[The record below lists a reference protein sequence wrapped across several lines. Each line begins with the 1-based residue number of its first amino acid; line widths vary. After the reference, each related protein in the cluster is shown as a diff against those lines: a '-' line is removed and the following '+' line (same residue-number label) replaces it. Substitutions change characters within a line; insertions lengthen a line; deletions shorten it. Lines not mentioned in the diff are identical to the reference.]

1 MLSSEE
7 IYDAQIKGF
16 HQVLDV
22 IERTLIVLIR
32 RSERDDQMR
41 SNLVGAQMMI
51 RDVLDRIGE
60 VEKDLMVNA
69 DTLDEVKE
77 TLQEFLD
84 GPEIPDD
91 LRI

>member
-1 MLSSEE
+1 MTPEE
-7 IYDAQIKGF
+7 IHFAQIKGF

-22 IERTLIVLIR
+22 IERTLVVLIK
-32 RSERDDQMR
+32 RSESDDQMR

-51 RDVLDRIGE
+51 RDVLDRIQE
-60 VEKDLMVNA
+60 VEKDIMIGA
-69 DTLDEVKE
+69 DALDEVRE
-77 TLQEFLD
+77 TLQGFLD